1 MSDYNPRVAIITG
14 AAQGL
19 GYSIAL
25 QLACDGLDIA
35 VNDVASKQ
43 DRVDEVVKEIQKL
56 GRKAIAVLADV
67 TSEEEVK
74 GMIERVANELGSV
87 DIMIA
92 NAGIARLSLLID
104 TQVEDLEA
112 VLAVNVRGVF
122 LCYKQAALQM
132 IKEGHGGRIIG
143 ASSLAGKEGYTYAM
157 SYCAS
162 KFAVQG
168 ITQSAAKELKAKGIT
183 VNTYAPGFIR
193 TPMTMT
199 GPGTAEEN
207 MENVKKMY
215 GAPHAEYGDPES
227 VASVVSYLC
236 KPEMQHITG
245 QSFNICG
252 TDSVD

>member
-87 DIMIA
+87 DIVSNEQKKNYFPYHLISVKMIA

-104 TQVEDLEA
+104 SERYGIKCKYGILYFPVAQVEDLEA

-143 ASSLAGKEGYTYAM
+143 SAYAFSSCT
-157 SYCAS
+157 S
-162 KFAVQG
+162 
-168 ITQSAAKELKAKGIT
+168 
-183 VNTYAPGFIR
+183 
-193 TPMTMT
+193 
-199 GPGTAEEN
+199 
-207 MENVKKMY
+207 
-215 GAPHAEYGDPES
+215 
-227 VASVVSYLC
+227 
-236 KPEMQHITG
+236 
-245 QSFNICG
+245 
-252 TDSVD
+252 